1 MEAGSEP
8 YQCRCQIPH
17 GYGLYAHDGGVIR
30 LGKATVSSG
39 LVDAVYAERGGR
51 ITFATDSYTGNLK
64 TDGDENSH
72 IRTTILK
79 SMRGDALGHVGMKLG
94 AKASWEGSASS
105 LTDLTLGND
114 SVWHVGR
121 AGDIRLP
128 VLSGSNGN
136 IHMNRA
142 AAICLSEA
150 WKGKQAFL
158 LKGMQP
164 MRPASWE
171 ARSLS
176 IRRRPV
182 PLSRY
187 SPTVPVWNLLKKR

>member
-1 MEAGSEP
+1 MSD
-8 YQCRCQIPH
+8 PH

-39 LVDAVYAERGGR
+39 LADAVYAERGGR

-136 IHMNRA
+136 IHMNRGGGD
-142 AAICLSEA
+142 LSVGSLE
-150 WKGKQAFL
+150 GKQAFL
-158 LKGMQP
+158 LKGC
-164 MRPASWE
+164 
-171 ARSLS
+171 
-176 IRRRPV
+176 
-182 PLSRY
+182 SRCDPHPGRHGHY
-187 SPTVPVWNLLKKR
+187 R